1 MLRQD
6 KQTKIDSQLTL
17 DTEFKTLL
25 DAKFVI
31 WQLETTRLVISSSTS
46 PEFPKVAN
54 AIKLRFN
61 SGNRFRYQH
70 RSKTCS
76 ISVWSEVGIKSS
88 PIFQKLPKSSFSL
101 FSLGGRHSSVVSSA
115 PTILRLRVQ
124 IPSTPSMLF
133 LICIIEIVTRKERKW
148 NQKRPELAQ
157 FKKKTFF
164 LF

>member
-31 WQLETTRLVISSSTS
+31 WQLETTWLVISSSTS

-61 SGNRFRYQH
+61 SVNRFRYQH

-115 PTILRLRVQ
+115 PTILRPQAHHLCFFQFVLKLKQ
-124 IPSTPSMLF
+124 
-133 LICIIEIVTRKERKW
+133 EKNENK
-148 NQKRPELAQ
+148 QKRCRDWPI
-157 FKKKTFF
+157 F
-164 LF
+164 